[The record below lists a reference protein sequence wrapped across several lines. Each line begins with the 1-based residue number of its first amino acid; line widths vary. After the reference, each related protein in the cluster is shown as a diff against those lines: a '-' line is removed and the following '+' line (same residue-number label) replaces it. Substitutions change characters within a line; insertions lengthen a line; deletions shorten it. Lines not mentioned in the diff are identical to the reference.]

1 MTSAPARPDERSVR
15 SAHLPG
21 VAARFP
27 QAGLATPHYLA
38 SAAGAAELAR
48 GGNAVDAII
57 AANLA
62 LGVVAPYLCG
72 YGGDIF
78 AIVWDGTL
86 HGYLGSGRSPA
97 GSSLAGVMDR
107 LDGAPL
113 LVGPHSVTVPGGPAG
128 WFELLDRWGTRSF
141 GELAGDAIRY
151 ARDGFELSP
160 IGATA
165 CTQFAR
171 LYRGLDAWNAMYGS
185 LRAGDQLR
193 QPALAGLIE
202 LLAAEGPT
210 AYYEGPVAASI
221 VNVLGELGGYMDG
234 EDLATHHGEWVD
246 PIRAAYRDAE
256 VAQLPPPTQGASV
269 LEVLRILEGFDLA
282 SLDEA
287 TREHV
292 MIEAVKIGL
301 RDRDDHISDPDHM
314 PVPATELFGGP
325 WVERR
330 RSEIDLRRANTPDPV
345 MAQRGGTAYL
355 CAADRDGLL
364 VSLIQSNFLGF
375 GSGVHVPEW
384 GINLNNRGSSF
395 ATDASRVN
403 AYAPGKRPMHTL
415 IPAMVLRD
423 GRPDLVF
430 GSMGGDAQIQVH
442 AQVLSKVIDDGADPQ
457 AAIDAPRW
465 RVDPWGW
472 KVRAEPRFDP
482 ELLAGLRACGHEVEE
497 TARFDSGMGH
507 AHAIA
512 IAANGYGVATDPRAE
527 GAAVGR

>member
-1 MTSAPARPDERSVR
+1 MTSAPARPDERGVR
-15 SAHLPG
+15 TARLPG

-48 GGNAVDAII
+48 GGNAVDAIV

-78 AIVWDGTL
+78 AIVWDGSL
-86 HGYLGSGRSPA
+86 HGYLGSGRSP
-97 GSSLAGVMDR
+97 GRSTLDGVMDR
-107 LDGAPL
+107 LGGAPL

-141 GELAGDAIRY
+141 GELAGDAVRY

-160 IGATA
+160 MGATA
-165 CTQFAR
+165 CTQFAG
-171 LYRGLDAWNAMYGS
+171 LYRGLDAWNTMYGS
-185 LRAGDQLR
+185 LHAGEQLR
-193 QPALAGLIE
+193 QPALARLIE
-202 LLAAEGPT
+202 LLAEEGPA
-210 AYYEGPVAASI
+210 AYYEGPVASAI
-221 VNVLGELGGYMDG
+221 TAALGDLGGYMDM
-234 EDLATHHGEWVD
+234 EDLTAHRGEWVE
-246 PIRAAYRDAE
+246 PIRAPYRDAE
-256 VAQLPPPTQGASV
+256 IAQLPPPTQGASV
-269 LEVLRILEGFDLA
+269 LEVLRILDGFDLA
-282 SLDEA
+282 ALDDV

-314 PVPATELFGGP
+314 PTPASTLFGDA

-330 RSEIDLRRANTPDPV
+330 RAEIDMTQASTPEPG
-345 MAQRGGTAYL
+345 MPQRGGTAYL
-355 CAADRDGLL
+355 CAADGDGLL

-375 GSGVHVPEW
+375 GSGVHVSEW

-395 ATDASRVN
+395 ATDPARVN

-415 IPAMVLRD
+415 IPAMVLRN
-423 GRPDLVF
+423 GSPDLVF
-430 GSMGGDAQIQVH
+430 GSMGGDAQVQVH
-442 AQVLSKVIDDGADPQ
+442 AQVLTKVIDDGADPQ

-465 RVDPWGW
+465 RVEPWGW
-472 KVRAEPRFDP
+472 KLRAEPRFDP
-482 ELLAGLRACGHEVEE
+482 ELLTGLRARGHDVEE

-512 IAANGYGVATDPRAE
+512 IEDHGYGVVSDPRAE